1 MQGYTSRDV
10 ARMLDLS
17 VGQIRTYARAGFL
30 DPARGSRG
38 EYRFSFQDL
47 VLLRTAKGLAVR
59 IPARRVCTALRRLRQ
74 QLPTGRPLSGVQ
86 IEADGGSI
94 VVQHGGRIWQPES
107 GQTHFDF
114 VGEEEREAVS
124 SGNAVPVQGARR
136 ENSLDPEDWFR
147 LANDLELAAPEQAR
161 EAYRRALELD
171 PCHVDARINLGRLL
185 HEAGQLRAAEANY
198 RLALADRSED
208 ATALFNLGVVVE
220 DAGRRREATEIYR
233 RTIAA
238 DPEYADAYF
247 NVARLLEQ
255 LGDRAAAL
263 GYLST
268 YRRLTE
274 ES

>member
-1 MQGYTSRDV
+1 MQGYTSSDV

-17 VGQIRTYARAGFL
+17 VGQVRTYARAGFF

-38 EYRFSFQDL
+38 EDRFSFQDL
-47 VLLRTAKGLAVR
+47 VLLRTAKGLTAR

-86 IEADGGSI
+86 IGADGDSI
-94 VVQHGGRIWQPES
+94 VAHQSGRIWQPES
-107 GQTHFDF
+107 GQTHFNF
-114 VGEEEREAVS
+114 QGEDQQPAAVPD
-124 SGNAVPVQGARR
+124 AVPVPALRR
-136 ENSLDPEDWFR
+136 DNTLDPEDWFR
-147 LANDLELAAPEQAR
+147 LANDLEMSAPEQAR

-171 PCHVDARINLGRLL
+171 PGHVDARINLGRLL

-198 RLALADRSED
+198 RLSLADQPDD

-220 DAGRRREATEIYR
+220 DDGRRREATEIYR

-247 NVARLLEQ
+247 NLARLLEQ
-255 LGDRAAAL
+255 LGDRTAAL
-263 GYLST
+263 RYLST
-268 YRRLTE
+268 YRKLTE
-274 ES
+274 EC